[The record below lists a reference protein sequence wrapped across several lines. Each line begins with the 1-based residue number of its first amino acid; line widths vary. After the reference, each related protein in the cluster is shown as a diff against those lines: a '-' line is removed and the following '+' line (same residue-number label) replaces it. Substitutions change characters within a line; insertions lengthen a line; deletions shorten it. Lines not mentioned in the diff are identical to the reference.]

1 MNSFLLCRSEKQSNS
16 SSSLKKS
23 GKYSSY
29 EKSSFFSSINSSQ
42 LSLKKSCCFSK
53 KSSIDQFAERNS
65 HGFLR
70 DHEDAW
76 RSNHISET
84 KREANESQEEVTFT
98 ATSCDTR
105 LKNDLHLNM
114 IVPKLFSLKFQGKIF

>member
-1 MNSFLLCRSEKQSNS
+1 MLYRSEKQSNS

-23 GKYSSY
+23 LKYSSY
-29 EKSSFFSSINSSQ
+29 EKSSFFSSNNSSQ

-53 KSSIDQFAERNS
+53 KTSIDQFADRNT

-70 DHEDAW
+70 DREDAW

-84 KREANESQEEVTFT
+84 KREANDSQDEATFT

-105 LKNDLHLNM
+105 IKNDLHLNM
-114 IVPKLFSLKFQGKIF
+114 IVPKLFSLKFKGKF